1 MTMLCRAPHIVQ
13 RFFMGEHPVGGLAI
27 PGNRRSRRVADMA
40 SRVDGAQGEYILM
53 DYCKFGNLDSQLMK
67 AAIDMPPD
75 NRERWLPEPVLWRI
89 FDCLVKGCMAMQCP
103 PRHVPGNAPPAP
115 PPPIAPASAFTVAL
129 SAIIV
134 AIAAV
139 AGVPNAFP
147 VSNAVLANAANP
159 PVTLPT
165 SGGNL
170 PEVIAP
176 GYGTIAGHRGMVHFD
191 LVETSTPPQL
201 VLSQV
206 IQQFHEYNIL
216 TRKDKWNQRHAG
228 KLGYSLPEQ
237 FGKDWDMVPNFQ
249 DPSDPGAWMPA
260 WMAPWNPP
268 PPITSGPARYSSASN
283 VWHIG
288 MIMKVCMTL
297 RNPDSPPYAGRMR
310 SEEPPTPLGR
320 TPPANQQRWT
330 YGWSLLDPTEPWL
343 NKYQRPLIDL
353 VARCLMA
360 KQEFRPT
367 LQQIQAIVMQEL
379 ANAANAAVPA
389 YWTNTFFAQPRPPQ
403 PPRNTEFV
411 EEIDPFWDYRAHMR
425 I

>member
-1 MTMLCRAPHIVQ
+1 
-13 RFFMGEHPVGGLAI
+13 MGDHPVGGLAI

-75 NRERWLPEPVLWRI
+75 NTERWLPEPVLWRI

-134 AIAAV
+134 AIAAA

-191 LVETSTPPQL
+191 LVGSPLIYQEPFP
-201 VLSQV
+201 
-206 IQQFHEYNIL
+206 F
-216 TRKDKWNQRHAG
+216 
-228 KLGYSLPEQ
+228 
-237 FGKDWDMVPNFQ
+237 
-249 DPSDPGAWMPA
+249 
-260 WMAPWNPP
+260 NPP
-268 PPITSGPARYSSASN
+268 PFRLVTFI
-283 VWHIG
+283 
-288 MIMKVCMTL
+288 
-297 RNPDSPPYAGRMR
+297 
-310 SEEPPTPLGR
+310 R
-320 TPPANQQRWT
+320 T
-330 YGWSLLDPTEPWL
+330 
-343 NKYQRPLIDL
+343 
-353 VARCLMA
+353 
-360 KQEFRPT
+360 
-367 LQQIQAIVMQEL
+367 
-379 ANAANAAVPA
+379 
-389 YWTNTFFAQPRPPQ
+389 
-403 PPRNTEFV
+403 
-411 EEIDPFWDYRAHMR
+411 
-425 I
+425 